1 MRYRI
6 ASLTMHSLVH
16 EWPRA
21 DNDIIFDMIEHF
33 IAIFNVDAC
42 APYVPQHIVADSRK
56 MRAMNDD
63 TSLVRL
69 LDSVISELTI
79 RTRAELVKVKAIL
92 PLRKDKC

>member
-42 APYVPQHIVADSRK
+42 APHVPQHIVADIREMSP
-56 MRAMNDD
+56 MDD
-63 TSLVRL
+63 DASLVRL
-69 LDSVISELTI
+69 FDSVISELTI
-79 RTRAELVKVKAIL
+79 RTRAELVKVKATL
-92 PLRKDKC
+92 PLRKEKC